1 MCPKCEQEYVDPE
14 DRRFHAQ
21 PNACPDCGPG
31 LEFRT
36 PENTL
41 AKGDRALQAAEKWI
55 RIGRVVAVKGL
66 GGYHLMVDARNET
79 AVARLRRRKRRS
91 QKAFAVMYPDL
102 EALRRHVDIPSLA
115 EPILLSAQAP
125 ILLLGR
131 TLSGSKEIAPSVA
144 PGSPYLGVFL
154 PYTPLHLLLLRDLGF
169 PVVATS
175 GNRADEP
182 IENQDSS
189 ALKNLASLCD
199 AFLVHNRPIAHH
211 ADDSVLQIITKPRVK
226 PQMLRRA
233 RGYTPLPVLAP
244 RKLPPLL
251 ALGGH
256 LNVTFAVSRDKE
268 IILSQHLGDL
278 ESYET
283 RQVYGKTLEEVLQ
296 IYDIQPEGV
305 VHDLHPD
312 YYTTEL
318 ATQFHLPQIAIQHHH
333 AHLAACVLENQLEG
347 SVLGLTWDG
356 TGYGPDHTI
365 WGGEIL
371 LGDSKDYQRVG
382 SLCPFQ
388 LPGGERAI
396 KEPWRIAL
404 SLLWESFG
412 ESLPRDLPLFSAF
425 TSEKIGATLEILKR
439 SRLSPV
445 TTSMGRLFDGVSAL
459 LGLSFYNTHQ
469 AQSAQLLEYAAWEFG
484 VQEVHLPLPVRDQD
498 ILRLDW
504 KELVRALVDEYRQGT
519 PPQQLAAGFHQAVT
533 QAAIE
538 MAKRIAQPRVVL
550 TGGVFCNRYLTE
562 NILSHLE
569 EEGFQGYIQS
579 QLPPT
584 DGSLAVGQLWAA
596 AHRDAAG
603 LDFFPQPSHSQT
615 TRR

>member
-1 MCPKCEQEYVDPE
+1 
-14 DRRFHAQ
+14 
-21 PNACPDCGPG
+21 
-31 LEFRT
+31 
-36 PENTL
+36 
-41 AKGDRALQAAEKWI
+41 
-55 RIGRVVAVKGL
+55 
-66 GGYHLMVDARNET
+66 
-79 AVARLRRRKRRS
+79 
-91 QKAFAVMYPDL
+91 
-102 EALRRHVDIPSLA
+102 
-115 EPILLSAQAP
+115 
-125 ILLLGR
+125 
-131 TLSGSKEIAPSVA
+131 
-144 PGSPYLGVFL
+144 
-154 PYTPLHLLLLRDLGF
+154 
-169 PVVATS
+169 
-175 GNRADEP
+175 
-182 IENQDSS
+182 
-189 ALKNLASLCD
+189 
-199 AFLVHNRPIAHH
+199 
-211 ADDSVLQIITKPRVK
+211 
-226 PQMLRRA
+226 
-233 RGYTPLPVLAP
+233 
-244 RKLPPLL
+244 
-251 ALGGH
+251 LGGH

-283 RQVYGKTLEEVLQ
+283 RQVYERTLEDLLQ

-318 ATQFHLPQIAIQHHH
+318 AAQFDLPQIAIQHHH

-371 LGDSKDYQRVG
+371 LGDSKEYQRVG

-425 TSEKIGATLEILKR
+425 TSEKIEAIVEILKR

-484 VQEVHLPLPVRDQD
+484 TQAVPLPLPVQDQD

-533 QAAIE
+533 RAAIE
-538 MAKRIAQPRVVL
+538 MAKRVAQPRVML

-562 NILSHLE
+562 NLLTHLE
-569 EEGFQGYIQS
+569 EEGFKGYIHS

-596 AHRDAAG
+596 AHGNTTEVG
-603 LDFFPQPSHSQT
+603 LFSQPGHSQS